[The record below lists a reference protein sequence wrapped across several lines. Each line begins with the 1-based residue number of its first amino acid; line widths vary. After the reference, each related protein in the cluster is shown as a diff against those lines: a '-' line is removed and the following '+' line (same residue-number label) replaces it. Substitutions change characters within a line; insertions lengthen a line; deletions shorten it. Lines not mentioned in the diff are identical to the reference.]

1 MASIKKSSS
10 KATLQVLQ
18 TYFHINHYI
27 CPLQDK
33 SIKGTSMLGEK
44 LKELRES
51 KGLLQRQVAAELDVD
66 TAYISKME
74 NNDKPVSKAN
84 LSKLA
89 KLYDVDE
96 QELLTLWLADK
107 VYDVV
112 KDQDVALKAME
123 VAEEEIKSKRKEKN

>member
-1 MASIKKSSS
+1 
-10 KATLQVLQ
+10 
-18 TYFHINHYI
+18 
-27 CPLQDK
+27 
-33 SIKGTSMLGEK
+33 MLGEK
-44 LKELRES
+44 LRELREA
-51 KGLLQRQVAAELDVD
+51 KGLVQRQVAAELEVD

-74 NNDKPVSKAN
+74 NNDKPVSKAY

-96 QELLTLWLADK
+96 QELFTLWLADK

>member
-1 MASIKKSSS
+1 
-10 KATLQVLQ
+10 
-18 TYFHINHYI
+18 
-27 CPLQDK
+27 
-33 SIKGTSMLGEK
+33 MLGEK

-74 NNDKPVSKAN
+74 NNDKPVSKSHLEA
-84 LSKLA
+84 LA
-89 KLYDVDE
+89 
-96 QELLTLWLADK
+96 K

-123 VAEEEIKSKRKEKN
+123 VAEEEIKSKRKN